1 MATDRRTKWKKMKIL
16 IVDDDPIVLDS
27 CRLVLEAEGFD
38 VFAVPSAKKALE
50 AMKNDHFDLLLID
63 VKMPGYDGM
72 YLMGK
77 VRERWPKTPMVVM
90 SGYPTSE
97 TIADGMK
104 MGAAKFI
111 AKPFTPDELL
121 ETARQVIQKEES
133 REAEKGPRD

>member
-1 MATDRRTKWKKMKIL
+1 MKIL

-27 CRLVLEAEGFD
+27 CRLILEAEGFD
-38 VFAVPSAKKALE
+38 VFVVPSAKKALD

-63 VKMPGYDGM
+63 VKMPGHDGM
-72 YLMGK
+72 YLMK
-77 VRERWPKTPMVVM
+77 EVKERWPEIPVIVM
-90 SGYPTSE
+90 SGYPTPE
-97 TIADGMK
+97 TITDGIA

-121 ETARQVIQKEES
+121 EIVRQVIQKEES